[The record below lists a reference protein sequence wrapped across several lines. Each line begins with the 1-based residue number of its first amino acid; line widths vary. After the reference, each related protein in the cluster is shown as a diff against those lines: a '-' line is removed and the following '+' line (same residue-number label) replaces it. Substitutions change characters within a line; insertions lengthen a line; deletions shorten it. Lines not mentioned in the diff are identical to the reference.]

1 MSESEL
7 PCSKAHS
14 LHDGRIRVGN
24 GPGYSTFARPRCE
37 MTQTVSGLGPN
48 MGHPLLSA
56 QHQLGDGL

>member
-1 MSESEL
+1 MM
-7 PCSKAHS
+7 
-14 LHDGRIRVGN
+14 DGIRVWN
-24 GPGYSTFARPRCE
+24 SPSYPTFGRPSCE